1 MYNLKKLLVLNNMS
15 IVVSIH
21 QPSSTLLNVF
31 DNLYVLA
38 KNGINIYSG
47 SPQELLTIQRQNQE
61 YCEDLESSIELLI
74 KQSSKGL
81 SNTSVRY
88 FYNKELEKK
97 QNISDRCNQE
107 KTLLSDEI
115 WIESKN
121 FKFIDMFYLFERY
134 IVLNYRYYWK
144 LWLIEHLVYVI
155 SGFLMIN
162 IIVDNIEKPDA
173 CSQSSNDLSAI
184 DFKEKI
190 QNSLLIELS
199 ARYIFYIVLSLV
211 VLVGSTSII
220 SLSIDLQFFF
230 NEHRNGM
237 KNYKTHSIFSKIIYF
252 K

>member
-1 MYNLKKLLVLNNMS
+1 MNNLKKLLLQNNMS

-21 QPSSTLLNVF
+21 QPSSTLLHVF

-88 FYNKELEKK
+88 FYDKELDKK
-97 QNISDRCNQE
+97 QNLSDRCNEE
-107 KTLLSDEI
+107 KTLLSDKI

-155 SGFLMIN
+155 SGFLIIN

-173 CSQSSNDLSAI
+173 CSQSLDNLSSI
-184 DFKEKI
+184 DFKEKN
-190 QNSLLIELS
+190 QNNLLIELS
-199 ARYIFYIVLSLV
+199 VRYIYYIVLSLLL
-211 VLVGSTSII
+211 LVGSTSII
-220 SLSIDLQFFF
+220 SFSIDLEFFY
-230 NEHRNGM
+230 NEHRNGI
-237 KNYKTHSIFSKIIYF
+237 KNYKIY
-252 K
+252 